1 MKTYYTA
8 EGFEQVTAG
17 CPVPVVM
24 AGGKKLP
31 ERDAL
36 EMAYR
41 AVQEGAAGVDMGRNI
56 FQCAHPAAML
66 EAVTRVV
73 HEDLGPDDAH
83 ALYEALA
90 HEPVA
95 A

>member
-1 MKTYYTA
+1 M
-8 EGFEQVTAG
+8 TAG
-17 CPVPVVM
+17 CPVPIVM

-56 FQCAHPAAML
+56 FQSHAPAAMIQ
-66 EAVTRVV
+66 AVASVV
-73 HEDLGPDDAH
+73 HDDARPDDAFE
-83 ALYEALA
+83 LFNELA
-90 HEPVA
+90 HEA
-95 A
+95 AMA